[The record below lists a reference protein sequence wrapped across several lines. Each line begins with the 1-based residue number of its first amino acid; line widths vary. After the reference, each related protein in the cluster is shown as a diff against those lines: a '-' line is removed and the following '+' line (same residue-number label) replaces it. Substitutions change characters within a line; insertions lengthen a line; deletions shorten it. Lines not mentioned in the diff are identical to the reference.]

1 MSKKGTGLFGFADYS
16 QPIIRRGYDKGK
28 TDQVIRKFR
37 QNEQDYLRRIKELE
51 YDLQLA
57 LAQRNGY
64 GKAFYELCEIYG
76 IAEADGDEIAQPHL
90 RREKMN
96 LGLSPDATFD

>member
-1 MSKKGTGLFGFADYS
+1 MSGKGTGVFGFADYS

-37 QNEQDYLRRIKELE
+37 QNEQDYLRRIEELE
-51 YDLQLA
+51 YELKLA
-57 LAQRNGY
+57 LAQRNGFAE
-64 GKAFYELCEIYG
+64 AFYELCDIYG

-90 RREKMN
+90 RREKMDM
-96 LGLSPDATFD
+96 GLSPDAKFE